1 MKQGFV
7 ADKSGQVRISWVWN
21 TDENCP
27 YPDCLQLEEGDE
39 TYNADESNEKA
50 YLEFHSDLGK
60 HNYYPEKS
68 EKEVQE

>member
-7 ADKSGQVRISWVWN
+7 VDKNGQVRLSWIWN
-21 TDENCP
+21 TDDNCP
-27 YPDCLQLEEGDE
+27 FPACLQMEAGDE
-39 TYNADESNEKA
+39 TYNADESNEKE